1 MLFYRKYEHNT
12 SYIDMFIIWNHIRN
26 PPLCDSYDLREVR
39 EEPEASFAQTAA
51 SPISPK
57 RRRTISA
64 ATFQSRSPRK
74 TSPPISIRAVR
85 TFPKNSKKKRANR
98 FPTLS
103 KKKNFKRA
111 ATCRRPQKNRLPP
124 SPPISASPPKA
135 TLPTPS
141 KSISP
146 SLRRYT
152 AASTPLIDTKYL
164 CSPRPRQSF
173 LAAIY
178 AFYRYLPKN
187 FL

>member
-12 SYIDMFIIWNHIRN
+12 SYIDRFIIRNHIRN

-57 RRRTISA
+57 RR
-64 ATFQSRSPRK
+64 SPRK
-74 TSPPISIRAVR
+74 T
-85 TFPKNSKKKRANR
+85 
-98 FPTLS
+98 
-103 KKKNFKRA
+103 
-111 ATCRRPQKNRLPP
+111 

-152 AASTPLIDTKYL
+152 AASTPLIDAKYL
-164 CSPRPRQSF
+164 LAPRPRQSF
-173 LAAIY
+173 FAAVY
-178 AFYRYLPKN
+178 AFYRYLLKN